1 MLRTE
6 GWSLRKRGVRYII
19 EGKGEPDM
27 DVKKLLE
34 QVRDGVVQVE
44 DAQEALKNLPYEDLG
59 YAKLDHHRKLRSGF
73 GETVFCQGKPDAF
86 LLEIYKRLSER
97 DGEVLGTRASEEQ
110 HRLVKEAVPQV
121 AYDPISRILKVEKEG
136 KERKGLVAVCTGCGW
151 DSQASVPERTDRE
164 SQLHCGGG
172 RDGGS
177 LGNCA
182 CRSGRLPGGCG
193 AYLCGVWGQLS
204 WAVGP
209 SDNAE
214 LLRQWDFGCEY

>member
-73 GETVFCQGKPDAF
+73 GETPINTVAPRRQTKRGLRSIRCRRYPRYTAYSRA
-86 LLEIYKRLSER
+86 EIRR
-97 DGEVLGTRASEEQ
+97 
-110 HRLVKEAVPQV
+110 
-121 AYDPISRILKVEKEG
+121 
-136 KERKGLVAVCTGCGW
+136 CN
-151 DSQASVPERTDRE
+151 RE
-164 SQLHCGGG
+164 
-172 RDGGS
+172 
-177 LGNCA
+177 
-182 CRSGRLPGGCG
+182 
-193 AYLCGVWGQLS
+193 
-204 WAVGP
+204 
-209 SDNAE
+209 
-214 LLRQWDFGCEY
+214 